1 MDKAGNCVVVGDRN
15 RKVIG
20 EIRDEEPE
28 DYGNMGVCGFH
39 LKDPDKTKRIDF
51 MKLVQHL
58 WDGD

>member
-51 MKLVQHL
+51 MKL
-58 WDGD
+58 